1 MTDDKTY
8 GLLEYVH
15 KEEASEINSY
25 PVTLILSEKAGFS
38 LLLLDCRVA
47 CERYVLESMGL

>member
-15 KEEASEINSY
+15 KEEAGEINSY
-25 PVTLILSEKAGFS
+25 PVTLVLSIKAGFS
-38 LLLLDCRVA
+38 LLLPDCRAA
-47 CERYVLESMGL
+47 CESYALESMGL